1 MDDFEDDP
9 LWELLGRSPRAEA
22 SAYFARKVLKAIRE
36 KEKRPRFTINA
47 LLRWFIPAAAS
58 AALLIGWS
66 VYRHEEQDTFDAIFD
81 SAADLQS
88 LVAAEDTSVW
98 LDGGSL

>member
-1 MDDFEDDP
+1 VDDFEDDP
-9 LWELLGRSPRAEA
+9 LWELLGRSPRPAA
-22 SAYFARKVLKAIRE
+22 SPYFARKVLRAIGD
-36 KEKRPRFTINA
+36 KEKRFTIAA
-47 LLRWFIPAAAS
+47 LLRWFLPAAAT

-66 VYRHEEQDTFDAIFD
+66 VYRHDEQDAFDAIFD

-88 LVAAEDTSVW
+88 LVATEDTSVW

>member
-22 SAYFARKVLKAIRE
+22 SAYFAR
-36 KEKRPRFTINA
+36 KRPRFTINA